1 MEGMRIPV
9 AVLLA
14 LLGAATLAAQQTPQ
28 AAPPPSPQAPTDP
41 PPPTFR
47 VEVNYVEVDAVVTD
61 AQGNAVTDLTLDDFE
76 VREDGRPQKIT
87 AFSTI
92 NIPIE
97 RADRPLFGSA
107 PIEPDVRTNSGTE
120 GRIYMIVLDDLHTT
134 FTTTPRVK
142 AALRNFIEEDFGTN
156 DLAAV
161 VFTSGGQAGTEFT
174 NSRRQLLAAIDRF
187 SGRNLQPEALAI
199 AEALGNRPPDEFR
212 SGARGSGAANPSDLS
227 GIPGDPFEQE
237 RAYNAR
243 TTLTQIRK
251 LAEFMEGIRGR
262 RKTLLLIS
270 EGISYDILDVFA
282 NSSAGLV
289 HDLAKDAAAAATRA
303 NVSIF
308 AIDPRGLTAF
318 DESIQLAGSVP
329 SDISQ
334 SDFNLTSRL
343 QSSLRISQQSLQTLA
358 SETGGFAFVNRNDIA
373 GAFDR
378 VVRENSSYYV
388 LGYYPANDRR
398 DGRFRRLEVQVKR
411 PGLQVRARRGY
422 VAPRGRAPQPAAAV
436 AADGGRLGPAASA
449 ALSSPIPTGGIPLT
463 LFAAPYKGTAPNAS
477 VVLALEMRA
486 NDFKF
491 TERNNV
497 FSDKVEVVFTA
508 VDAKGTIKPGDR
520 HVLSLDLRPETL
532 EVTRERGLRV
542 ISEIMLPPGRYQI
555 RAAAAEEGAGR
566 TASVLYDL
574 EVPDFYAPGLSMS
587 GLTLS
592 SAIASAGPT
601 VKPKDPLGA
610 VLPGPPAA
618 LREFD
623 RRDTVAL
630 FAEFYENLRNAPPHM
645 VDVSATLR
653 DEAGRVVFEHRE
665 ERSSAD
671 LQGATGGYGYG
682 VQIPLRDIEP
692 GRYLLRVEGRSRAE
706 KGQTTGREVMI
717 RVR

>member
-1 MEGMRIPV
+1 MGSMRIPV

-14 LLGAATLAAQQTPQ
+14 LLGAATLAAQQ
-28 AAPPPSPQAPTDP
+28 APPRQTAPQEP

-61 AQGNAVTDLTLDDFE
+61 AQGNPVTDLTIDDFE

-97 RADRPLFGSA
+97 RAERPLFANA
-107 PIEPDVRTNSGTE
+107 PIEADVRTNTGAE

-134 FTTTPRVK
+134 FTATPRVK
-142 AALRNFIEEDFGTN
+142 TALRNFIEEDFGTN

-161 VFTSGGQAGTEFT
+161 VFTSGGQDGTEFT
-174 NSRRQLLAAIDRF
+174 NSRRLLLAAIDRF

-199 AEALGNRPPDEFR
+199 AEALGNRPPADFR
-212 SGARGSGAANPSDLS
+212 SAPRGSGAANPSNLS

-282 NSSAGLV
+282 NTSAGLV
-289 HDLAKDAAAAATRA
+289 NDLAKDAAAAATRA

-318 DESIQLAGSVP
+318 DELIQVSGSVP
-329 SDISQ
+329 GDISP
-334 SDFNLTSRL
+334 SDFNLTGRL
-343 QSSLRISQQSLQTLA
+343 QDSLRTSQQSLQVLA
-358 SETGGFAFVNRNDIA
+358 NETGGFAAVNRNDFA

-398 DGRFRRLEVQVKR
+398 DGRFRRLEVRVTR

-422 VAPRGRAPQPAAAV
+422 VAPRGRAPQPPPAV
-436 AADGGRLGPAASA
+436 SADGGKMGPAASA
-449 ALSSPIPTGGIPLT
+449 ALSSPIPTGSIPLT
-463 LFAAPYKGTAPNAS
+463 LFAAPFKGTAPNAS
-477 VVLALEMRA
+477 VVLALEMGV
-486 NDFKF
+486 NEFKF
-491 TERNNV
+491 AERNNV
-497 FSDKVEVVFTA
+497 FSDRVEVVFTA
-508 VDAKGTIKPGDR
+508 VDAKGTIRPGDR
-520 HVLSLDLRPETL
+520 HVLTLDLRPETL
-532 EVTRERGLRV
+532 AATRERGLRV
-542 ISEIMLPPGRYQI
+542 VSEIMLPPGRYQL
-555 RAAAAEEGAGR
+555 RAAAAEEGSGR

-574 EVPDFYAPGLSMS
+574 DVPDFYAQGLSMS
-587 GLTLS
+587 GLALS
-592 SAIASAGPT
+592 SALASAGPT

-610 VLPGPPAA
+610 VLTGPPAT

-630 FAEFYENLRNAPPHM
+630 FAEFYETLRNAPTHM
-645 VDVSATLR
+645 IDLSTTIRDAT
-653 DEAGRVVFEHRE
+653 GRVMFEHRE
-665 ERSSAD
+665 ARSSAD
-671 LQGATGGYGYG
+671 LQGKAGGYGYG
-682 VQIPLRDIEP
+682 IQIPLRDIEP
-692 GRYLLRVEGRSRAE
+692 GTYLLHVEGHSRADN
-706 KGQTTGREVMI
+706 GQTTGRDVLI

>member
-1 MEGMRIPV
+1 MRIPV

-14 LLGAATLAAQQTPQ
+14 SLGAATLAAQQAQPPQ
-28 AAPPPSPQAPTDP
+28 PAPQEP

-61 AQGNAVTDLTLDDFE
+61 AQGNPVTDLTINDFE

-92 NIPIE
+92 NLPIE
-97 RADRPLFGSA
+97 RAQRPLFANA
-107 PIEPDVRTNSGTE
+107 PIEPDVRTNTGAE

-142 AALRNFIEEDFGTN
+142 AALKNFIDQDFGTN

-161 VFTSGGQAGTEFT
+161 VFTSGGPDGTEFT
-174 NSRRQLLAAIDRF
+174 NSRRQLIAAIDRF

-199 AEALGNRPPDEFR
+199 AEALGNRPPEDFR
-212 SGARGSGAANPSDLS
+212 SAPRGSGAANPSNLS

-262 RKTLLLIS
+262 RKSLLLIS
-270 EGISYDILDVFA
+270 EGISYDILDVFS

-289 HDLAKDAAAAATRA
+289 NDLARDAAAAATRA

-308 AIDPRGLTAF
+308 AIDPRGLSAF
-318 DESIQLAGSVP
+318 DELIQVSGSVP
-329 SDISQ
+329 SDISP
-334 SDFNLTSRL
+334 SDFNLNSAM
-343 QSSLRISQQSLQTLA
+343 QNSLRVSQQSLQVLA
-358 SETGGFAFVNRNDIA
+358 NETGGFAAVNRNDFA

-398 DGRFRRLEVQVKR
+398 DGRFRRLEVRVTR

-422 VAPRGRAPQPAAAV
+422 VAPRGRAPQPPAAV

-449 ALSSPIPTGGIPLT
+449 ALSSPIPTGRIPLT
-463 LFAAPYKGTAPNAS
+463 VFAAPYKGTAPNAS
-477 VVLALEMRA
+477 VALALEMRV
-486 NDFKF
+486 NDFRF
-491 TERNNV
+491 ADRNGV
-497 FSDKVEVVFTA
+497 FSDRVEVVFTA
-508 VDAKGTIKPGDR
+508 IDSKGTIRPGDR

-532 EVTRERGLRV
+532 AVTRERGLRV
-542 ISEIMLPPGRYQI
+542 VSEIMLPPGRYQL
-555 RAAAAEEGAGR
+555 RVAAAEEGAGL
-566 TASVLYDL
+566 TGNVLYDI

-587 GLTLS
+587 GLALS
-592 SAIASAGPT
+592 SALASAGPT
-601 VKPKDPLGA
+601 VKPKDPLATG
-610 VLPGPPAA
+610 LTGPPAA

-623 RRDTVAL
+623 RRDTLAL
-630 FAEFYENLRNAPPHM
+630 FAEFYENLRNAPTHM
-645 VDVSATLR
+645 VDVSTTMR
-653 DEAGRVVFEHRE
+653 DETGRVVFEHRE
-665 ERSSAD
+665 QRSSTD
-671 LQGATGGYGYG
+671 LQGAAGGYGYG
-682 VQIPLRDIEP
+682 IQIPLRDIEP
-692 GRYLLRVEGRSRAE
+692 GTYLLRVEGDSRADN
-706 KGQTTGREVMI
+706 TAPLGREVLI
-717 RVR
+717 RIR

>member
-1 MEGMRIPV
+1 MGDMRIPV

-14 LLGAATLAAQQTPQ
+14 SLGAATLAAQQAQPPQVTPQ
-28 AAPPPSPQAPTDP
+28 LPTE
-41 PPPTFR
+41 PPTFR

-61 AQGNAVTDLTLDDFE
+61 AQGNAVTNLTIDDFE

-97 RADRPLFGSA
+97 RAERPLFASA
-107 PIEPDVRTNSGTE
+107 PIEPDVRTNTAVE

-134 FTTTPRVK
+134 FTVTPRVK
-142 AALRNFIEEDFGTN
+142 AALRRFIEEDFGTN

-161 VFTSGGQAGTEFT
+161 VFTSGGPEGTEFT

-187 SGRNLQPEALAI
+187 SGRNLRSEALEI
-199 AEALGNRPPDEFR
+199 AEALGNRPPEEFR
-212 SGARGSGAANPSDLS
+212 STVRGSGAANPSNLS
-227 GIPGDPFEQE
+227 GIPGDPLEQE

-270 EGISYDILDVFA
+270 EGISYDIYDVFA

-289 HDLAKDAAAAATRA
+289 MDLARDAAAAATRA

-318 DESIQLAGSVP
+318 DETIQLAGSVP
-329 SDISQ
+329 SDVSQ
-334 SDFNLTSRL
+334 SDFNVTARL
-343 QSSLRISQQSLQTLA
+343 QDSLRISQQSLQVLA
-358 SETGGFAFVNRNDIA
+358 NETGGFAAVNRNDFA
-373 GAFDR
+373 GAFAR
-378 VVRENSSYYV
+378 VVRENSTYYV

-398 DGRFRRLEVQVKR
+398 DGRFRRLEVRVKR

-422 VAPRGRAPQPAAAV
+422 VAPRGRAPQPTPAV
-436 AADGGRLGPAASA
+436 AADGGTLGPAASN
-449 ALSSPIPTGGIPLT
+449 ALGSPIPTGGIPMT
-463 LFAAPYKGTAPNAS
+463 MFAAPYKGTAPNAS
-477 VVLALEMRA
+477 VVLALEMRVE
-486 NDFKF
+486 DFKF

-497 FSDKVEVVFTA
+497 FSDRVEVVFTS
-508 VDAKGTIKPGDR
+508 VDGKGTIRPGDR

-532 EVTRERGLRV
+532 AVTRERGLRV
-542 ISEIMLPPGRYQI
+542 VSEIMLPPGRYQL

-566 TASVLYDL
+566 TASILYDL

-587 GLTLS
+587 GLSLS
-592 SAIASAGPT
+592 SALASAGPT
-601 VKPKDPLGA
+601 VKPKDPLGT
-610 VLPGPPAA
+610 VLPGPPAT
-618 LREFD
+618 LREFEQ
-623 RRDTVAL
+623 RDQVAL

-645 VDVSATLR
+645 VDVSTTMR

-665 ERSSAD
+665 ERSSTD
-671 LQGATGGYGYG
+671 LQGASGGYGYG
-682 VQIPLRDIEP
+682 IQIPLRDIAP
-692 GRYLLRVEGRSRAE
+692 GTYLLRVEGRSRADSARI
-706 KGQTTGREVMI
+706 TGREVLI